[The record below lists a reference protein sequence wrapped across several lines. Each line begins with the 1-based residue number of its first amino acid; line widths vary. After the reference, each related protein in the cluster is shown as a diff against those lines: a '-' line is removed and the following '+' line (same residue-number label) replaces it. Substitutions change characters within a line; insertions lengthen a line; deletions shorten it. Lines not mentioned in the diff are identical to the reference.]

1 MQTRTRPAVKDRHID
16 SSILALKIEDETRR
30 LKREPEWISGKEN
43 GITLAK
49 YPHMRV
55 VLVALRK
62 GMSLREHAV
71 EGPMSLY
78 VLSGEVSIIV
88 SGAAYEM
95 STRGLLTLRKTVPHD
110 IRAKRNSLF
119 LLTIMRP

>member
-1 MQTRTRPAVKDRHID
+1 VQTRTRPAVRDRHID
-16 SSILALKIEDETRR
+16 SSILALKIGDETKR

-62 GMSLREHAV
+62 GKSMHGHEVR
-71 EGPMSLY
+71 GPLTLY
-78 VLSGEVSIIV
+78 VV
-88 SGAAYEM
+88 SGKVVFTAEESGCQLRAREIV
-95 STRGLLTLRKTVPHD
+95 TLRKNVSHEVYAATNAV
-110 IRAKRNSLF
+110 I
-119 LLTIMRP
+119 LLTIMAI

>member
-1 MQTRTRPAVKDRHID
+1 MQTRTRSAVKDRHLD
-16 SSILALKIEDETRR
+16 SSVLALKIEDETKR

-49 YPHMRV
+49 YPHM
-55 VLVALRK
+55 LIALRK
-62 GMSLREHAV
+62 GMSLREQAV

-78 VLSGEVSIIV
+78 ILSGQISMVV
-88 SGAAYEM
+88 SGVSYELF
-95 STRGLLTLRKTVPHD
+95 TRGLFTLRKTFLHD

-119 LLTIMRP
+119 LLRITRP